1 MLSIDLINDGADGV
15 LVVTEKIWQFSTE
28 CLKTKRKS
36 KKNDV
41 NKGGKERIIVTSGRI
56 LTFCTVQH

>member
-1 MLSIDLINDGADGV
+1 MLSIDLIHDGADGV
-15 LVVTEKIWQFSTE
+15 LFVTEKIRQFSTE

-41 NKGGKERIIVTSGRI
+41 KKGGKERIIVTCGPI
-56 LTFCTVQH
+56 LSFCTVQH

>member
-15 LVVTEKIWQFSTE
+15 LFVTEKIRQFSTE

-41 NKGGKERIIVTSGRI
+41 KKGGKERIIVTSGPI
-56 LTFCTVQH
+56 LSFCTVQH

>member
-15 LVVTEKIWQFSTE
+15 LFVTEKIRQFSTE
-28 CLKTKRKS
+28 TKRKS

-41 NKGGKERIIVTSGRI
+41 KKGGKERIIVTCGPI
-56 LTFCTVQH
+56 LSFCTVQH

>member
-1 MLSIDLINDGADGV
+1 MLSIDLINDGAGSV
-15 LVVTEKIWQFSTE
+15 LFVTEKIRQFSTE

-41 NKGGKERIIVTSGRI
+41 KKGGKERIIVTSDPI
-56 LTFCTVQH
+56 LSFCTVQH

>member
-15 LVVTEKIWQFSTE
+15 LFVTEKIRQFSTE
-28 CLKTKRKS
+28 CLKTKQKS

-41 NKGGKERIIVTSGRI
+41 KKGGKERI
-56 LTFCTVQH
+56 